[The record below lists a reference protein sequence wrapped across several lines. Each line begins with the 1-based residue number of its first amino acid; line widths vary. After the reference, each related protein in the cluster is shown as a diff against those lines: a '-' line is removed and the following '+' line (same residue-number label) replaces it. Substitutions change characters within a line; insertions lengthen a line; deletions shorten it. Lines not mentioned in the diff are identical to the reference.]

1 MAESKRVPDAPTAN
15 LDVYLQALRQ
25 SGLVEAAPLEK
36 ALAEFHAFL
45 ASSAAAPAPATAAA
59 TTPKKPRDPADGSAL
74 GRFLVGKNLITA
86 WQHRM
91 ILEGRFRGFFLGRY
105 RLLRLLGAGGMSQ
118 VYLAEHTR
126 MHRRVAIKVLS
137 TKLTREPGHLERF
150 LVEARAIAAL
160 DHPNIIHAYNVDNDG
175 GVYYLV
181 MQYVEGHDLS
191 RIVEVRGPLL
201 PERAA
206 EFIRQAAEGLSH
218 AHARGLIHRDVKPG
232 NLMVDR
238 TGTVKI
244 ADLGLAL
251 QLDLED
257 TSLTRLLGQGL
268 LGTTD
273 YLAPEQALDC
283 HNVDARADI
292 YSLGCTLYFLLTGR
306 PPFHEGTMAQR
317 LMKHQ
322 SVEPASIYTLRADA
336 PFELVSICSK
346 MMAKKPEDRFQNCRA
361 VCTALSRWIAARNAA
376 QTAIQRAEIP
386 EAVLAEGSSQS
397 ISQVLLAT
405 VSPEDDERESLEKA
419 PTVASP
425 RKPAEPTIV
434 SATTVADLYARRR
447 KKALI
452 VNLSLCAAAALT
464 VSVGIWVGVS
474 RLSVPAA
481 DLVAASEAKGEKGW
495 IVFDWPSTE
504 RNGAKLLLDGKP
516 VTVPAE
522 GAVEVA
528 AEPGSH
534 SLMIVRPGFPIYER
548 SVTVVSSQRRSVAPW
563 WGGLDSPEVAVTP
576 TVPTPVPAPPP
587 PPASAGPLL
596 NLMPA
601 APLSALDRLT
611 IAQIPAE
618 LGQMAPDVP
627 LAAAWGD
634 LRLAHWTPVRTL
646 AMSPQGNLVSVS
658 QDAQFRLWNA
668 SDGQKLAEWSPSIT
682 EFAQVVM
689 LEFHPEGKLL
699 ASVEVPSNGKHV
711 VRLRNTSN
719 GGIER
724 TLAEGVTP
732 TAITFLPGGDVLV
745 TAATGG
751 TLQWWNSAN
760 GLAGPQVATP
770 FTHVR
775 HLAASRSG
783 KWLAVSGIVTVK
795 AISPPVKP
803 AAVPSAEVGAA
814 EAAVKS
820 AAKADAAKPD
830 AAQADTVKSDAAES
844 RTARIVHTVP
854 KAVVV
859 ILDAA
864 TREVKHTLEADGQ
877 VMALRFAGETLVTAG
892 SEGKLRQ
899 WNAESGEMTGE
910 FVAHA
915 GPVTALAVD
924 AAGKKAATF
933 GGPGALIRVW
943 DLAAGKQ
950 ICERLNPALG
960 HIPQRSFEFT
970 PDGQSLVLAS
980 YQECRISKLNCQTLE
995 PVWPTAGHDASV
1007 MSAAWQSDGRLASA
1021 DVRGRVFASD
1031 AATGVST
1038 PLSKTPP
1045 TAAASPSLISPRGEM
1060 LATMGS
1066 DQLMRLIETATGETK
1081 ATIGP
1086 GMLLLASPTGWSF
1099 SPDGGLLAA
1108 SWYSVEAKSF
1118 TLSVWNGRTGLP
1130 VHTAPTAAT
1139 RVVSLAFS
1147 ADGKF
1152 LATASQNAGKHEVTL
1167 YETAGWKVISTF
1179 SGHAN
1184 LIYNLNFSGDGTR
1197 LATAS
1202 LDGTAR
1208 LWKLPE
1214 GTPLV
1219 SLPHESPVVAVDI
1232 SSDGSRLATL
1242 ARHGALK
1249 IWVTSSSTNTLVAEK
1264 THLLFPAGS
1273 PTQFMFGPGA
1283 SPVQRMFFA
1292 PDGRHVTVT
1301 CANGAIY
1308 VIRAAGK

>member
-25 SGLVEAAPLEK
+25 SGLVESAPLEK
-36 ALAEFHAFL
+36 ALAEFHTFL

-74 GRFLVGKNLITA
+74 GRFLIGKNLITA

-201 PERAA
+201 PERAG
-206 EFIRQAAEGLSH
+206 EFIRQAAEGLAH

-336 PFELVSICSK
+336 PYELVTICSK

-386 EAVLAEGSSQS
+386 EAILAEGSSQS

-405 VSPEDDERESLEKA
+405 VSPEDDDERESLEKSPTVA
-419 PTVASP
+419 SPTVASP

-434 SATTVADLYARRR
+434 SATTVADLYERRR

-464 VSVGIWVGVS
+464 VSVGLWIGVT

-481 DLVAASEAKGEKGW
+481 DQATASEAKGEKGW

-516 VTVPAE
+516 VLVPAE

-563 WGGLDSPEVAVTP
+563 WGGLDSPEVAITP
-576 TVPTPVPAPPP
+576 TVPTPVPAPPA
-587 PPASAGPLL
+587 PPASVGPLL
-596 NLMPA
+596 TMLPA

-611 IAQIPAE
+611 AAQIPAE
-618 LGQMAPDVP
+618 LSQMALDVP

-658 QDAQFRLWNA
+658 QDAQFRLWN
-668 SDGQKLAEWSPSIT
+668 SGDGQKLAEWSPSIT

-699 ASVEVPSNGKHV
+699 ASVEVPANGKYV

-724 TLAEGVTP
+724 TLAEGATT
-732 TAITFLPGGDVLV
+732 TAITFLPGGDALV

-751 TLQWWNSAN
+751 ALQWWNSVN
-760 GLAGPQVATP
+760 GQAGPQVATP

-775 HLAASRSG
+775 HLSASSSG
-783 KWLAVSGIVTVK
+783 KWLAVSGLV
-795 AISPPVKP
+795 
-803 AAVPSAEVGAA
+803 
-814 EAAVKS
+814 
-820 AAKADAAKPD
+820 AAKAVSMPAKP
-830 AAQADTVKSDAAES
+830 AVAQAAVAVQSDTAKSDTAKSESPEVKGAES
-844 RTARIVHTVP
+844 RTARIVRSVP

-864 TREVKHTLEADGQ
+864 TREVKHTLETDGQ
-877 VMALRFAGETLVTAG
+877 IMALRFAGETLVTAG

-899 WNAESGEMTGE
+899 WNVETGEMASE

-924 AAGKKAATF
+924 TAGKKAATF

-943 DLAAGKQ
+943 DLTTCKQ
-950 ICERLNPALG
+950 ICERLNPSLG
-960 HIPQRSFEFT
+960 HVPQRSFEFT
-970 PDGQSLVLAS
+970 PDGQSLVFAS
-980 YQECRISKLNCQTLE
+980 WQECRISKLHSQTLE
-995 PVWPTAGHDASV
+995 PAWPTVGHDASV
-1007 MSAAWQSDGRLASA
+1007 MSAVWQSDGRLASA

-1031 AATGVST
+1031 AATGGST
-1038 PLSKTPP
+1038 PLNKTSP
-1045 TAAASPSLISPRGEM
+1045 TVAASPSLISPRGEM

-1066 DQLMRLIETATGETK
+1066 DQSMRLIEMATGETK

-1108 SWYSVEAKSF
+1108 SWYSVEAKGF

-1130 VHTAPTAAT
+1130 IHTTPTAAT

-1167 YETAGWKVISTF
+1167 YDTAQWKAISTF

-1184 LIYNLNFSGDGTR
+1184 LIYNLAFSADGAR

-1214 GTPLV
+1214 GTPLA

-1249 IWVTSSSTNTLVAEK
+1249 IWVLSSSTNTLVPEK

>member
-15 LDVYLQALRQ
+15 LDAYLHALRQ
-25 SGLVEAAPLEK
+25 SGLVESAPLEK

-45 ASSAAAPAPATAAA
+45 AASAVAPVAASAA
-59 TTPKKPRDPADGSAL
+59 TTPKRPRDPADGSAL

-206 EFIRQAAEGLSH
+206 EFIRQAAEGLAH

-306 PPFHEGTMAQR
+306 PPFPEGTMAQR

-322 SVEPASIYTLRADA
+322 SVEPASIYSLRADA
-336 PFELVSICSK
+336 PYEMVTICSK

-386 EAVLAEGSSQS
+386 EAILAEGSSQS

-405 VSPEDDERESLEKA
+405 VSPEDDDERESLEKA

-452 VNLSLCAAAALT
+452 VNLSLCAAAALA
-464 VSVGIWVGVS
+464 VSVGIWVGVT

-481 DLVAASEAKGEKGW
+481 DHDTAGEAKGERGW

-516 VTVPAE
+516 VNVPAE

-534 SLMIVRPGFPIYER
+534 SLMIVRSGFPIYER

-563 WGGLDSPEVAVTP
+563 WGGLDSPEVAITP
-576 TVPTPVPAPPP
+576 TVPTPIPAPPP
-587 PPASAGPLL
+587 PPASVGPLL
-596 NLMPA
+596 TLLPA
-601 APLSALDRLT
+601 APPSALDRIT
-611 IAQIPAE
+611 VAQIPAE
-618 LGQMAPDVP
+618 LSQMALNVP

-634 LRLAHWTPVRTL
+634 FRLAHWTPVRTL

-668 SDGQKLAEWSPSIT
+668 NDGQKLAEWSPSIT

-699 ASVEVPSNGKHV
+699 ASVEVPSNGKYV

-719 GGIER
+719 GGIDR
-724 TLAEGVTP
+724 TIAEGTTT
-732 TAITFLPGGDVLV
+732 TALTFLPGGDVLV

-751 TLQWWNSAN
+751 ALQWWNSAN
-760 GLAGPQVATP
+760 GQAGPQIATP
-770 FTHVR
+770 FSHVR
-775 HLAASRSG
+775 HLSASSSG
-783 KWLAVSGIVTVK
+783 KWLAVSGFVAPKAVSMPAKPAVVPTAEDSKAETVK
-795 AISPPVKP
+795 P
-803 AAVPSAEVGAA
+803 
-814 EAAVKS
+814 
-820 AAKADAAKPD
+820 DAAKPD
-830 AAQADTVKSDAAES
+830 AVKPDAVNGKGAES
-844 RTARIVHTVP
+844 RTAKIVRSAPP

-859 ILDAA
+859 ILDAT
-864 TREVKHTLEADGQ
+864 TREVKHTLENDGQ
-877 VMALRFAGETLVTAG
+877 IMALRFADETLVTAG
-892 SEGKLRQ
+892 SDGKLRK
-899 WNAESGEMTGE
+899 WNVESGEQTGE
-910 FVAHA
+910 FAAHV
-915 GPVTALAVD
+915 GPVTALAID
-924 AAGKKAATF
+924 GAGKKAATF

-943 DLAAGKQ
+943 DLTTSKQ
-950 ICERLNPALG
+950 ICERINPALG
-960 HIPQRSFEFT
+960 HVPQRSFEFT

-980 YQECRISKLNCQTLE
+980 YQECRIWKLNSESLE
-995 PVWPTAGHDASV
+995 PAWPTSGHDASV
-1007 MSAAWQSDGRLASA
+1007 MSAVWQSDGRLTSA
-1021 DVRGRVFASD
+1021 DVRGRVFTSD
-1031 AATGVST
+1031 AATGIST

-1045 TAAASPSLISPRGEM
+1045 AAAASPSLISPRGEM

-1066 DQLMRLIETATGETK
+1066 DQSMRLIETATGETK

-1086 GMLLLASPTGWSF
+1086 GMLLLASPSGWSF

-1108 SWYSVEAKSF
+1108 SWYSVEAKGF

-1130 VHTAPTAAT
+1130 VHTTSTAAS

-1152 LATASQNAGKHEVTL
+1152 LATASQNAGKHEVAL
-1167 YETAGWKVISTF
+1167 YETAQWKVVSTF

-1184 LIYNLNFSGDGTR
+1184 LIYNLNFSADGTR

-1214 GTPLV
+1214 GTPLA
-1219 SLPHESPVVAVDI
+1219 SLPHESPVVAVDV
-1232 SSDGSRLATL
+1232 SCDGSRLATL

-1249 IWVTSSSTNTLVAEK
+1249 IWVMSSTTNTLVAEK
-1264 THLLFPAGS
+1264 TYLLFPAGS

-1292 PDGRHVTVT
+1292 PDGRHVTLT